1 MVRQEDAQRVI
12 KRISDLRDLARNLS
26 RTGYFAS
33 LHGND
38 PEQVL
43 TQGPESVREEREEW

>member
-1 MVRQEDAQRVI
+1 MGRQEDARRVI

-26 RTGYFAS
+26 RAGYLAG

-38 PEQVL
+38 PEQVH
-43 TQGPESVREEREEW
+43 TQEPESVREEREE